1 MKTTNRLTVLAVT
14 AILFAALD
22 VHAYF
27 NPHVGRWASR
37 DPIQERGG
45 PNLYAFN
52 RNDAIN
58 RIDPFG
64 QFSASDHATLTTL
77 SFWEAMYVL
86 DNPGGT
92 PCQQKML
99 RTLVHANTWQDILHP
114 FDLRRHYNRS
124 IWDGERA
131 EKREADF
138 AYDRYL
144 LDEKLRFT
152 LSLAPSPSH
161 SGCWRALRALGRM
174 THSWQDF
181 YAHAIRR
188 DGQGGIEPGSPS
200 PAQGWL
206 AWSEGVTGSPEP
218 AASRINFWPSS
229 YSIFGGGE
237 HPAWSEPVVHGG
249 AEYLARRDGAEVFV
263 EHQFV
268 DYLARWLEKCKCYCP

>member
-14 AILFAALD
+14 VTFFAAID

-27 NPHVGRWASR
+27 NPQIGKWASR
-37 DPIQERGG
+37 DPIDERGG

-52 RNDAIN
+52 RNDAVN

-64 QFSASDHATLTTL
+64 QFSVGDHATLTTL
-77 SFWEAMYVL
+77 SFWEAIYVL
-86 DNPGGT
+86 GSQSGT

-99 RTLVHANTWQDILHP
+99 HTLVRANEMQDWVHS
-114 FDLRRHYNRS
+114 FSLRRHYNRS
-124 IWDGERA
+124 IWDDSEGAKLAADQDYEQYLVR
-131 EKREADF
+131 EKI
-138 AYDRYL
+138 
-144 LDEKLRFT
+144 RFT
-152 LSLAPSPSH
+152 LSLAPTPSS

-174 THSWQDF
+174 SHSWQDF

-200 PAQGWL
+200 SAEGWL
-206 AWSEGVTGSPEP
+206 AWSKGVTGSPEP
-218 AASRINFWPSS
+218 TASRVNFWPSS
-229 YSIFGGGE
+229 YSMLGGGE
-237 HPAWSEPVVHGG
+237 HPPFSEPVVWGG

-268 DYLARWLEKCKCYCP
+268 DYLGRWLETCKCYCP

>member
-1 MKTTNRLTVLAVT
+1 MKTKNRLTVLAVT
-14 AILFAALD
+14 VTLFAALD

-37 DPIQERGG
+37 DPIKERGG

-64 QFSASDHATLTTL
+64 QFSAGDHATLTRL

-86 DNPGGT
+86 DNPGGA
-92 PCQQKML
+92 PCQQKMVH
-99 RTLVHANTWQDILHP
+99 TLVHANTWQDILHP

-124 IWDGERA
+124 IWADGFDAKLQADQAYEDYLGLERG
-131 EKREADF
+131 RF
-138 AYDRYL
+138 DRVL
-144 LDEKLRFT
+144 GQPATRLT
-152 LSLAPSPSH
+152 
-161 SGCWRALRALGRM
+161 CWYALRALGRM

-200 PAQGWL
+200 PAEGWL
-206 AWSEGVTGSPEP
+206 AWSQGVTGTPL
-218 AASRINFWPSS
+218 SRGNFWPSS

-237 HPAWSEPVVHGG
+237 HPAWTEPIVHDG
-249 AEYLARRDGAEVFV
+249 AEYFARRDGAEVFV
-263 EHQFV
+263 QQQFV
-268 DYLARWLEKCKCYCP
+268 DYLGRWLEKCKCYCP